1 MKTLTELVQ
10 QAALRWPQQRALLF
24 DATGEALTFSD
35 LDRRTNAIANALIAH
50 GIKKGDRV
58 LVASANRALFPLA
71 WFGILKAG
79 AVMVPLNTTYR
90 AEDARHLIALAEPKA
105 AFCDAERA
113 PLVASL

>member
-10 QAALRWPQQRALLF
+10 QAALRWPQLTALHF
-24 DATGEALTFSD
+24 DATGETLTFSD

-50 GIKKGDRV
+50 GIEKGDRV

-79 AVMVPLNTTYR
+79 AVMVSLNTAHR
-90 AEDARHLIALAEPKA
+90 VGAARHPIVFA
-105 AFCDAERA
+105 DAN
-113 PLVASL
+113 VG